1 MRQIILYTIV
11 FTVAVA
17 AAHGQLGSRPAGY
30 TDHVDEE
37 FEIAFYYPDG
47 WYVANGS
54 DSIWVVNREALL
66 GDLNREAPDVQ
77 PGDAMLTFGI
87 LPTMLLSMMGISVD
101 DQGAIVDGIF
111 ENMMAED
118 ADLQNRERM
127 THQFGGREV
136 PSILF
141 DNVSHEVSGIVFVT
155 HEQENVIVFGVALGF
170 REDLVSRHEQLAQVV
185 STVEFTGSL
194 ESLMGQ

>member
-1 MRQIILYTIV
+1 MKQIIVNVLV
-11 FTVAVA
+11 FLVVA
-17 AAHGQLGSRPAGY
+17 AAAHAQLGSRPAGY
-30 TDHVDEE
+30 TDHLDDD
-37 FEIAFYYPDG
+37 FEIAFYYPER
-47 WYVANGS
+47 WHVANGS

-66 GDLNREAPDVQ
+66 DDLNNEAPDVQ
-77 PGDAMLTFGI
+77 PGDAMLTFGV

-118 ADLQNRERM
+118 ADLQNRERT
-127 THQFGGREV
+127 THQFGAREV
-136 PSILF
+136 PSVLF

-170 REDLVSRHEQLAQVV
+170 REDLVANHELLAQIV